1 MSIRAET
8 YIIYGQKLDITKV
21 FGDEVYDLISHLKF
35 PWCGRGAKGTYG
47 ILFDG
52 MSSDYALAGYCID
65 VADNTD
71 FMGFALI
78 KLEQNKIDEQLLEKT
93 NIWIA
98 EHKLFKYLESEEG
111 NKIWIVT
118 HYH

>member
-8 YIIYGQKLDITKV
+8 YIIYGRKLDTKMV
-21 FGDEVYDLISHLKF
+21 FKDEVYDLIDHLQF
-35 PWCGRGAKGTYG
+35 PWCGEGAKGTFG
-47 ILFDG
+47 ILLDG
-52 MSSDYALAGYCID
+52 MNTSYALAGYCID

-71 FMGFALI
+71 FMGFDLL
-78 KLEQNKIDEQLLEKT
+78 KLEQDKIDEQLLEKT
-93 NIWIA
+93 NNWIA

-111 NKIWIVT
+111 NKIWIAT